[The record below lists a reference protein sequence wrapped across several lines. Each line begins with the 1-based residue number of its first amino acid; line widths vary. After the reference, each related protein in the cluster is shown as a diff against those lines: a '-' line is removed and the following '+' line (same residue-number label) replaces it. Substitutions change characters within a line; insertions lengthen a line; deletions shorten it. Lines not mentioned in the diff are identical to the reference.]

1 MTKLHIR
8 HYVLKRNGRGFW
20 QPTPTMRAH
29 GFRSIPCGP
38 DGPDAWAIAEIW
50 NSRWDAT
57 RRGEAPSPAKVS
69 AENLSPDE
77 LEALTIYPHRSFGRA
92 FQEYRATEEW
102 KNKAPRT
109 REDWFRGWKRIKPVF
124 ADCNPRTVT
133 LGAISAWRQAI
144 EETVSLRE
152 AHRALKIWRALWKV
166 TAALHYCE
174 LDADPSLSVRNRN
187 PASLSCGDG
196 DQPRPRV
203 PELWHSA
210 PCPSPSMPSLTKSV
224 LKAL

>member
-1 MTKLHIR
+1 
-8 HYVLKRNGRGFW
+8 
-20 QPTPTMRAH
+20 MRAH

>member
-1 MTKLHIR
+1 MSRHPSSESLEKLNAEAER
-8 HYVLKRNGRGFW
+8 LRVQRLLE
-20 QPTPTMRAH
+20 QRA
-29 GFRSIPCGP
+29 R
-38 DGPDAWAIAEIW
+38 
-50 NSRWDAT
+50 
-57 RRGEAPSPAKVS
+57 EARVPERIV
-69 AENLSPDE
+69 
-77 LEALTIYPHRSFGRA
+77 
-92 FQEYRATEEW
+92 
-102 KNKAPRT
+102 APRT